1 MGIPTCGY
9 PYVTAATM
17 KEMRIGKGCGKS
29 GMKDKPI
36 AMLTNVTVNVRILSR
51 LGSSA
56 RSLAS
61 F

>member
-1 MGIPTCGY
+1 
-9 PYVTAATM
+9 M
-17 KEMRIGKGCGKS
+17 KEIRIGRGCGKS
-29 GMKDKPI
+29 GIKDNPKP
-36 AMLTNVTVNVRILSR
+36 MLIKVRVKVMILRR